1 MSTDTVSATDAGE
14 LQTPTTPTIRREDIF
29 EVLSNDRRQQVLNY
43 MKHREGESVQLRELV
58 DHVAAWENDT
68 TVERLD
74 SSARKCVYTAL
85 RQSHLPKLDE
95 YDIVEYDARR
105 GEVELTEGAREV
117 QMYLEYAP
125 RNDVPWSHYYLGL
138 SGVAALLTLVTW
150 AGVGPFAGLAGLS
163 LAGILVALFATSA
176 VVHTYQSRMNLLGS
190 EEALEP

>member
-1 MSTDTVSATDAGE
+1 MNSETVLIGESGETRTPAGGS
-14 LQTPTTPTIRREDIF
+14 ISREDIF
-29 EVLSNDRRQQVLNY
+29 EVLSNERRQQVLNY

-68 TVERLD
+68 TIEHLD

-85 RQSHLPKLDE
+85 RQSHLPKLHE

-105 GEVELTEGAREV
+105 GEVELTDAAREV
-117 QMYLEYAP
+117 QMYMEYVP
-125 RNDVPWSHYYLGL
+125 RHDIPWSHYYLGL

-150 AGVGPFAGLAGLS
+150 GGIGPFGGLGGLP

-176 VVHTYQSRMNLLGS
+176 AVHTYQSRQNRLGS
-190 EEALEP
+190 DEALGP

>member
-1 MSTDTVSATDAGE
+1 MSTDTIPATDAGE
-14 LQTPTTPTIRREDIF
+14 LQTPATPTIKREDIF
-29 EVLSNDRRQQVLNY
+29 EVLSNDRRQHVLNY

-58 DHVAAWENDT
+58 DQVAAWENDT
-68 TVERLD
+68 SIEELD

-95 YDIVEYDARR
+95 YDIVEYDPRR

-125 RNDVPWSHYYLGL
+125 RNEIPWSHYYLGL

-150 AGVGPFAGLAGLS
+150 AGVGPFAGLGGLS
-163 LAGILVALFATSA
+163 LAAVLVALFATSA
-176 VVHTYQSRMNLLGS
+176 VVHTFRSRKTLLGS
-190 EEALEP
+190 DEALEP